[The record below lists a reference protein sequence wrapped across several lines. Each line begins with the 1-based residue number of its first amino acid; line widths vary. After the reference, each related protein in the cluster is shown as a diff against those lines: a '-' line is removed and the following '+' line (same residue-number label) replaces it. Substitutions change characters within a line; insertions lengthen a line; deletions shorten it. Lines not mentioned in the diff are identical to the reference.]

1 MTMNEFDLIA
11 AQERVRS
18 EISGALLSIHSYKSV
33 EPNYF
38 ARMKAAISDAAKL
51 FEEDGLVLR
60 LSCTKSRERPK
71 LFGMKRPPS
80 SNCEVDRA
88 IGRAQGW
95 RCAPPPPAAAAL
107 TPSAHRSWRTAMRSV
122 GDRARK
128 GALIGSVRSGWDPIS
143 AVVRSGC

>member
-1 MTMNEFDLIA
+1 MTMNDFDLIA

-80 SNCEVDRA
+80 RGVR
-88 IGRAQGW
+88 
-95 RCAPPPPAAAAL
+95 PPAL
-107 TPSAHRSWRTAMRSV
+107 EWRN
-122 GDRARK
+122 
-128 GALIGSVRSGWDPIS
+128 GWMPLLEK
-143 AVVRSGC
+143 